1 MMLIWDIKDLSK
13 QPPWGSNIAERI
25 TSLANYFYTS
35 DGEDLFAVFKKA
47 MDVAKKVSKELS
59 VQSL

>member
-25 TSLANYFYTS
+25 TSLANYFY

-47 MDVAKKVSKELS
+47 MDVAKKVNKELS